1 MELQVTF
8 QPGLE
13 SLGEK
18 LAAKVRGRKKGEAET
33 VWDAYVRRRSEK
45 KAEQRRKGR
54 KDVDSS
60 EDEESEDAGSP
71 LSPLEGEEDPFFQ
84 REEDPFNDPFFN
96 DGAPQAAEG
105 ASDEEAGRGVAKAGG
120 RAEKRAGKKGK
131 EAETGAP
138 GPLSAAQKAELE
150 MLLMDDPGRSALP
163 ASAEAAPAAKKKLT
177 KKERIRQKKEAKRR
191 EREEGSDAEAEPD
204 VPAGKSLEDPRF
216 AALMTSSAFALDPT
230 DPRFDKRSAAL
241 AQKLSSRRAKGAPAA
256 QTTAAAPESTPE
268 PTPSAGSALE
278 AMVKSLKRKSKAG
291 AGSASK
297 AKRL

>member
-1 MELQVTF
+1 MEPRVTF

-105 ASDEEAGRGVAKAGG
+105 ASDEEGRGAAKTGG

-131 EAETGAP
+131 EAETGTSW
-138 GPLSAAQKAELE
+138 PLSAAQKAELE

-163 ASAEAAPAAKKKLT
+163 VSAEAAPAAKKKLT
-177 KKERIRQKKEAKRR
+177 KKERVRQKKEAKRR

-256 QTTAAAPESTPE
+256 QTPAAAPESAPE